1 MDTGTGCAPVLPLEM
16 LKKAVLE
23 VTVDP
28 SFQVP
33 CLLASSAK
41 KAAFDFAEWME
52 ASENT
57 RKMETFS
64 NDVVA
69 ELNKAFLCTA
79 ARQQTK
85 REKMW
90 GLYTC
95 YVLGQ
100 LSLAR

>member
-1 MDTGTGCAPVLPLEM
+1 MDPGTGCAPVLPLEM

-23 VTVDP
+23 VTVDR

-57 RKMETFS
+57 KNGNIFE
-64 NDVVA
+64 
-69 ELNKAFLCTA
+69 
-79 ARQQTK
+79 
-85 REKMW
+85 
-90 GLYTC
+90 
-95 YVLGQ
+95 
-100 LSLAR
+100 